1 MTILAAIDLSPL
13 TDTVVKETSTL
24 ARALGAPIVLAH
36 IVRSEVAP
44 DAVQAPQAMEH
55 HVDEIEAIARTLRG
69 EGHTVE
75 VACRHSKDAPAA
87 ALLAEVARRQPRY
100 VVVGSHGRSKTYE
113 LFIGSTTRALVN
125 EATAPVVVVNGLR
138 SVGGPG

>member
-1 MTILAAIDLSPL
+1 MSILAAIDLSPL
-13 TDTVVKETSTL
+13 TDAVVKETSAL
-24 ARALGAPIVLAH
+24 ARAIGAPIVLVH

-55 HVDEIEAIARTLRG
+55 HVAEIEGMASSLRS
-69 EGHTVE
+69 EGHGVE
-75 VACRHSKDAPAA
+75 VVCRHTDQTPAA
-87 ALLAEVARRQPRY
+87 ALLAEVGRRQPRY

-125 EATAPVVVVNGLR
+125 EAAAPVVVVNGLR
-138 SVGGPG
+138 AVGGPG